1 MLPSTFDFPLN
12 KKIADWLNAGILSLG
27 ALFLLSACQTPAEK
41 NDDPP
46 VYYDVKGFVKNQIQ
60 LLTQEKP
67 TVEKTMVVGNDQ
79 EKRST
84 QEVDWQKEL
93 ELFVQADINKPAYR
107 QSYAIARPDSL
118 TYEYTVQTKED
129 LPVRYLK
136 VVLDK
141 PNGQPTL
148 IEAKILAQ
156 NKLYESE
163 KNLLMRCAQ
172 KSGDWRV
179 ASYQIKGF
187 QELVI
192 SDRKPFDVRVDIQ

>member
-1 MLPSTFDFPLN
+1 VLLSTFVFPLTR
-12 KKIADWLNAGILSLG
+12 KIAGWLNGGILSL
-27 ALFLLSACQTPAEK
+27 AILLLLSACQAPAEK
-41 NDDPP
+41 SDEPA
-46 VYYDVKGFVKNQIQ
+46 VYYDVKGFIESQIQ
-60 LLTQEKP
+60 LLNQTKP
-67 TVEKTMVVGNDQ
+67 AVEKTMVVGNDQ
-79 EKRST
+79 EKRT
-84 QEVDWQKEL
+84 TNEVNWQKEL

-118 TYEYTVQTKED
+118 TYEYTIQTQED

-141 PNGQPTL
+141 PDGQPTL
-148 IEAKILAQ
+148 IEAKVMAQ

-163 KNLLMRCAQ
+163 KNLMMRCAR
-172 KSGDWRV
+172 KSGNWRV

-192 SDRKPFDVRVDIQ
+192 SDRKPFDVSVEIQ

>member
-1 MLPSTFDFPLN
+1 MM
-12 KKIADWLNAGILSLG
+12 SLG
-27 ALFLLSACQTPAEK
+27 VLLLLSACQTPAEK
-41 NDDPP
+41 SDEPP
-46 VYYDVKGFVKNQIQ
+46 VYYDVKGFVENQIQ
-60 LLTQEKP
+60 LLNQQKP
-67 TVEKTMVVGNDQ
+67 TVAKTMVVGSDE

-84 QEVDWQKEL
+84 NEVNWQREL

-118 TYEYTVQTKED
+118 TYEYTIQTQED
-129 LPVRYLK
+129 LPVRFLK

-148 IEAKILAQ
+148 IEARILAQ

-192 SDRKPFDVRVDIQ
+192 SDRKPFEVRVEIQ

>member
-1 MLPSTFDFPLN
+1 M
-12 KKIADWLNAGILSLG
+12 SLG
-27 ALFLLSACQTPAEK
+27 VLVLLSACQTPTEENQA
-41 NDDPP
+41 PP
-46 VYYDVKGFVKNQIQ
+46 VYYDVKGFVQNQIQ
-60 LLTQEKP
+60 LLNQQKP
-67 TVEKTMVVGNDQ
+67 RVEKTMVVGNDE

-84 QEVDWQKEL
+84 KEVDWRKEF

-118 TYEYTVQTKED
+118 TYEYTILTKED

-148 IEAKILAQ
+148 IEAKILAE

-163 KNLLMRCAQ
+163 KNLLMHCAQ

-179 ASYQIKGF
+179 TSYQIKGF

-192 SDRKPFDVRVDIQ
+192 SDRKPFDVRVEIQ